1 MLIQTGGGL
10 LDMCVLAALDRED
23 LYGYRLTRQIKQ
35 VLDVSESALYPV
47 LRRLKKDGLMETYD
61 RQTDGR
67 NRRYYRMTEPGRRRL
82 AEYKQEWEILS
93 SQIDTILEGGKDI

>member
-47 LRRLKKDGLMETYD
+47 LRRMKKDGLLETYD

>member
-47 LRRLKKDGLMETYD
+47 LRLKKDGLLETYD
-61 RQTDGR
+61 RETDGR

-82 AEYKQEWEILS
+82 AEYKQEWETLS

>member
-23 LYGYRLTRQIKQ
+23 LYGYCLTRQIKQ

-47 LRRLKKDGLMETYD
+47 LRRLKKDGLLETYD